1 MVSMNWCIILY
12 DDKNDLKL
20 EKCKYGKRDIFT
32 RKTYH
37 GAKQIIYHLKLK
49 TKKGSLPPQVMVL

>member
-1 MVSMNWCIILY
+1 MVSMNWCMILH

-32 RKTYH
+32 RKTYR
-37 GAKQIIYHLKLK
+37 GAKQIIYHLKCK
-49 TKKGSLPPQVMVL
+49 TKKGSLQVMAL